1 MRSVKA
7 ALVQMRVTEDKE
19 RNLRSAADAVRRAAD
34 AGAQVV
40 CLPEM
45 FICPYERHAFL
56 AAREARGGRIWS
68 ALAQMAAESRVVL
81 IGGSFP
87 EAAEGRLY
95 NTCFVFDA
103 AGRQIARHRKV
114 HLFDIDIAG
123 GQRFRESDTFSP
135 GADLTVFDTPL
146 GRFGV
151 VICFDIRFPE
161 LMQLMALY
169 GAEAVFVPA
178 SFNMTTGPVH
188 WQLLFRAR
196 ALDAQIFLLGCSA
209 ARDARSRYVAYGHS
223 LAISPWGTV
232 LAELGAQPET
242 LLVTLDLDEALR
254 TRAQIPVMAGARR
267 TDLYELRWQRGEN
280 LKKPRG

>member
-45 FICPYERHAFL
+45 FVCPYERRAFL

-68 ALAQMAAESRVVL
+68 ALAQMAAGSRVVL

-232 LAELGAQPET
+232 LAELGVQPET

>member
-45 FICPYERHAFL
+45 FVCPYERRAFL

-68 ALAQMAAESRVVL
+68 ALAQMAAGSRVVL
-81 IGGSFP
+81 VGGSFP

-178 SFNMTTGPVH
+178 SFNMTTGPAH

>member
-19 RNLRSAADAVRRAAD
+19 RNLRSAADAVRRAAA

-45 FICPYERHAFL
+45 FVCPYERHAFL

-68 ALAQMAAESRVVL
+68 ALAQMAVESRVVL

>member
-19 RNLRSAADAVRRAAD
+19 RNLRFAADAVRRAAD

-45 FICPYERHAFL
+45 FVCPYERHAFL

-68 ALAQMAAESRVVL
+68 ALAQMAAGSRVVL
-81 IGGSFP
+81 VGGSFP
-87 EAAEGRLY
+87 EAVEGRLY

>member
-45 FICPYERHAFL
+45 FVCPYERRAFL

-178 SFNMTTGPVH
+178 SFNMTTGPAH

-254 TRAQIPVMAGARR
+254 TRAQIPIMAGARR

>member
-45 FICPYERHAFL
+45 FVCPYERHAFL
-56 AAREARGGRIWS
+56 AAREAWGGRIWS
-68 ALAQMAAESRVVL
+68 ALAQMAAGSRVVL
-81 IGGSFP
+81 VGGSFP

-95 NTCFVFDA
+95 NTCCVFDA

-178 SFNMTTGPVH
+178 SFNMTTGPAH

>member
-45 FICPYERHAFL
+45 FVCPYERRAFL

-68 ALAQMAAESRVVL
+68 ALAQMAAGSRVVL

-178 SFNMTTGPVH
+178 SFNMTTGPMH

>member
-45 FICPYERHAFL
+45 FVCPYERHAFL

-178 SFNMTTGPVH
+178 SFNMTTGPAH

>member
-45 FICPYERHAFL
+45 FVCPYERHAFL

-68 ALAQMAAESRVVL
+68 ALAQMAAGSRVVL

-87 EAAEGRLY
+87 EAEGRLY

-178 SFNMTTGPVH
+178 SFNMTTGPAH

>member
-1 MRSVKA
+1 MRSVKV

-45 FICPYERHAFL
+45 FVCPYERHAFL

-178 SFNMTTGPVH
+178 SFNMTTGPAH